1 MGYDCLLVYPIQRQ
15 HQADSI
21 FKNELHDCYEH
32 ELGKGSEFRDCLAYA
47 QLKSGADMWSLKAFY
62 IRESWFL
69 AFVVVAIPLLAYG
82 FCRGITAMSLWVWR
96 GFRGEPVSERRKPMR
111 KMKCAQNAVLQA
123 AGVPMGL
130 AVARS

>member
-1 MGYDCLLVYPIQRQ
+1 VGYDCLLVYPIQRQ

-32 ELGKGSEFRDCLAYA
+32 ELG
-47 QLKSGADMWSLKAFY
+47 
-62 IRESWFL
+62 IRESWVL

-96 GFRGEPVSERRKPMR
+96 GFRENPSPNGESP
-111 KMKCAQNAVLQA
+111 
-123 AGVPMGL
+123 
-130 AVARS
+130 